1 MPREQIKEGAL
12 VRLKSGTEGWV
23 KGQVVEYFDV
33 LPMAGGYI
41 YGGGLAPGYKVH
53 ILEGKH
59 KDETIRVP
67 ENYVEP
73 YKTGREPLYPHVPG
87 KREPLF
93 PHVPKGRGEQL
104 PATKKV
110 GSFII
115 AHDYMG
121 NLIITHTERTGEIFL
136 QLESDRQTVYDI
148 LKKWELKE
156 VEKGWSV
163 QIKDT
168 EPRASIL
175 AELWEISAQ
184 DQRLPQTIELLAS
197 TEGDPLRKFC
207 CRICGE
213 CTPKELLEEGRF
225 PDRIAWL
232 RHHYKE
238 KHPGMWGKMSPM
250 TVEDGEP
257 VSPEYRH
264 LASLVREPLP
274 KEAE

>member
-33 LPMAGGYI
+33 LPMPGGYI

-93 PHVPKGRGEQL
+93 PHVPGGRQPGTKL
-104 PATKKV
+104 PATKGG
-110 GSFII
+110 GSFVVG
-115 AHDYMG
+115 HDSMG
-121 NLIITHTERTGEIFL
+121 NLIITHTDRKGEIFL
-136 QLESDRQTVYDI
+136 QFESDRQIVYGI

-175 AELWEISAQ
+175 DELWGSSA
-184 DQRLPQTIELLAS
+184 QTIELLAS
-197 TEGDPLRKFC
+197 TEGDPIRKFC

-213 CTPKELLEEGRF
+213 CAPKELLEEGRF
-225 PDRIAWL
+225 LDRISWL
-232 RHHYKE
+232 RQHYKE
-238 KHPGMWGKMSPM
+238 KHPGMWGKMAPM

-264 LASLVREPLP
+264 LVNLVSEPLP
-274 KEAE
+274 KDAY